1 MIIFGT
7 TTPDQICPNTSS
19 HVQKLMCA
27 KNAACIDLNTACT
40 SFLYSLTAATSMIRT
55 GVIKNAIVIGAEVI
69 SPLIDWHNRN
79 IAILFGNG
87 ASALYI
93 EATDQKEGLLAEEL
107 GCFCD
112 VR

>member
-1 MIIFGT
+1 
-7 TTPDQICPNTSS
+7 
-19 HVQKLMCA
+19 
-27 KNAACIDLNTACT
+27 
-40 SFLYSLTAATSMIRT
+40 MIRT

-79 IAILFGNG
+79 IAILFGDG

-93 EATDQKEGLLAEEL
+93 EATDQKEGPLAEEL
-107 GCFCD
+107 GCFGD